1 MNEKERPFAGEKTT
15 FDGDGRDLAELGEL
29 SERAQIMPRQPGSGA
44 GTSTQGSIHEQGT
57 DCGVARALNEVVLS
71 GCSPIPLAAYLKALG
86 ILRLIGE
93 QADPDARGY
102 WRDEKFILAT
112 RLDAVA
118 LQDFFFEEYA
128 PTPVLAPWNGGSG
141 FYFREEKLQTVDP
154 ATGKRIKTG
163 RRTEPTQATR
173 TLENLLSST
182 STRFAIYRETTFVSK
197 KVLEHLDVN
206 EAPKGDEK
214 DKLLVRLRAEIP
226 DPALQ
231 CMDAALL
238 LTGEKTYYPPL
249 LGTGGTDGNL
259 DFTNNFVQRLLSI
272 LDRDT
277 GRPLPGATDTL
288 KASLFGEAHPG
299 LPSAAVGQFAPG
311 AAGGPNQTAGFEAK
325 ALVNP
330 WDFILMLE
338 GALLFAA
345 AATRRLE
352 GSAPGTLS
360 YPFTVRAT
368 GAGAGSTA
376 LSDEEQARHEM
387 WMPLWEAPSTLE
399 EIRALLAEGRIT
411 LGRRPPRDGL
421 DVVRAVSRLGVDRG
435 IAAFQRY
442 AFLQRSGKSYF
453 ATPLNRIEVRRNP
466 AADIIS
472 ELDTGN
478 WLRDF
483 RRLGRANGSARVQS
497 LVRRLE
503 DALFAL
509 TSAPT
514 GHVAP
519 AVQRVLI
526 LLGEIQRY
534 LATSPAA
541 RKACP
546 PVPALSEQWIALA
559 EDGSTEFS
567 LAAALA
573 SLYARGGDKPG
584 EPLRRTMLMRSH
596 LAPERYERGRF
607 MWDDSVRHQVIW
619 GAGTLENNLIDVLRR
634 RLIEFE
640 RAELAD
646 KPFESTRAAPLANV
660 AAWLGGELDS
670 RRLAALVPGLM
681 LARIPRGP
689 QTRIDESLPL
699 PAAYRLLKP
708 FFCTDAQ
715 LRRAGLLLAD
725 GRLPASADLVRRLM
739 AGQTGGVL
747 ETALRRLRV
756 HGLDIALA
764 GLGRGAADFPDGR
777 RLLAALF
784 VPVGDA
790 DLRHLLPRP
799 VLHNGNEQK

>member
-118 LQDFFFEEYA
+118 LQDFLLEEYA

-141 FYFREEKLQTVDP
+141 FYPDDNQVGIRPLTDGAAARFSLLRESIAIIRDILQGQQLNKKPKDEKE
-154 ATGKRIKTG
+154 K
-163 RRTEPTQATR
+163 R
-173 TLENLLSST
+173 TLLT
-182 STRFAIYRETTFVSK
+182 A
-197 KVLEHLDVN
+197 
-206 EAPKGDEK
+206 
-214 DKLLVRLRAEIP
+214 LRAELS
-226 DPALQ
+226 DEALAWL
-231 CMDAALL
+231 DAAVL
-238 LTGEKTYYPPL
+238 LTEGSPKYPPL
-249 LGTGGTDGNL
+249 LGTGGNDGRL
-259 DFTNNFVQRLLSI
+259 DFTNNFMQRLVTVI
-272 LDRDT
+272 DPDT
-277 GRPLPGATDTL
+277 GRPAAGATDTL